1 MNDAQA
7 AAPSAQNELSRSL
20 RPRHISM
27 ITIGGVIGAGL
38 FVGSSVAI
46 AAAGPAIILSYVLT
60 GVLILLVMR
69 MLGEMA
75 VEMPQ
80 VRSFTEFTRAA
91 LGNWAGFS
99 IGWLYWYFW
108 VVVIPVEAIAGA
120 TIIERWV
127 PLPSWQIGTVL
138 MMVMTGV
145 NLMSARAYG
154 EFEFWFSSIKV
165 AAIVTFIIVVGAYAC
180 GYGSSS
186 GPTFSNL
193 TAYGGFAPRGAF
205 AVLAAVTTVIW
216 SMMGAEVVTIA
227 AAESPEPARAVAR
240 MTSTII
246 SRILLFYV
254 GSILVIVCA
263 VPWTEVVSGQ
273 SPFTLALDHVGFPY
287 ASTIMAAVI
296 LTAVLS
302 CLNSAFYVASRVL
315 FVLASRG
322 DAPRWL
328 VRTNRR
334 HVPARA
340 VLLASV
346 VGFAGVIAAILS
358 PSVVFA
364 FLVNAS
370 GAIIAVIYLAIG
382 VSQVRSRRAREA
394 AGAPAPALPMWL
406 FPWLSYVAIAGM
418 ALVLIAMA
426 LTPSHRAEF
435 WTSVISIAIALLAFV
450 IFRRQAA
457 PAVPDDDAWS
467 KAAPRVTSVP
477 PTHEGASVGKRGSA
491 QP

>member
-1 MNDAQA
+1 
-7 AAPSAQNELSRSL
+7 
-20 RPRHISM
+20 
-27 ITIGGVIGAGL
+27 V
-38 FVGSSVAI
+38 
-46 AAAGPAIILSYVLT
+46 SYVLT
-60 GVLILLVMR
+60 GLLILLVMR

-75 VEMPQ
+75 VEMPE

-108 VVVIPVEAIAGA
+108 VIVIPVEAIAGA
-120 TIIERWV
+120 GIIQRW
-127 PLPSWQIGTVL
+127 LPWPAWQIGTAL
-138 MMVMTGV
+138 MLLMTAV

-165 AAIVTFIIVVGAYAC
+165 VAIITFIIAVGAYAC
-180 GYGSSS
+180 GYRSPA
-186 GPTFSNL
+186 GPTFSTL
-193 TAYGGFAPRGAF
+193 TAYGGFAPRGWF

-240 MTSTII
+240 MTSSII
-246 SRILLFYV
+246 SRIVIFYV
-254 GSILVIVCA
+254 GSIFVITCV
-263 VPWTEVVSGQ
+263 VPWTEVVAGQ
-273 SPFTLALDHVGFPY
+273 SPFTLALDHIHFPY
-287 ASTIMAAVI
+287 ASTFMAAVI

-302 CLNSAFYVASRVL
+302 CLNSSFYIASRVL

-328 VRTNRR
+328 VRTNKR

-364 FLVNAS
+364 FLVNSS
-370 GAIIAVIYLAIG
+370 GAIIAVIYLAIA
-382 VSQVRSRRAREA
+382 VSQIRTRKARDA
-394 AGAPAPALPMWL
+394 AGSVPALPMWM
-406 FPWLSYVAIAGM
+406 FPWLSYLAVAGVLA
-418 ALVLIAMA
+418 VLIAMA
-426 LTPSHRAEF
+426 VTPSHRAEF
-435 WTSVISIAIALLAFV
+435 WTSVISMSVALLAYLV
-450 IFRRQAA
+450 FRRPAA
-457 PAVPDDDAWS
+457 TVY
-467 KAAPRVTSVP
+467 AAPR
-477 PTHEGASVGKRGSA
+477 AGS
-491 QP
+491 PSR